1 MGWALLRAFQG
12 AAWAVPKCLGNYV
25 RQSPRR
31 QVRTAECGPCRH
43 ILYVPY
49 TSTIYDLKP
58 YGKIANARHDDHDH
72 DDDDDEYRDDKEELK
87 IRVDGAVINPQ
98 FGANQHDVPGMV
110 SG

>member
-1 MGWALLRAFQG
+1 MDPVVIF
-12 AAWAVPKCLGNYV
+12 YM
-25 RQSPRR
+25 
-31 QVRTAECGPCRH
+31 
-43 ILYVPY
+43 Y

-58 YGKIANARHDDHDH
+58 YGKIANARHDDNDHDH
-72 DDDDDEYRDDKEELK
+72 DDDDDEYVDDKEELK